1 MAKKVNKEY
10 LEKME
15 KMLTEA
21 LSGNVPEKHKENI
34 PAYIQYIKKEILLAS
49 RSAG

>member
-15 KMLTEA
+15 KLLAEVLA
-21 LSGNVPEKHKENI
+21 GNIPPKHKDGI
-34 PAYIQYIKKEILLAS
+34 PAYVQYLKKEILLAS
-49 RSAG
+49 RSGG